1 MISVRAMSAAVWRS
15 VEPTAE
21 TEATTTGAVLKL
33 NAPTVGSTPFGRLV
47 VRRFASIEATALS
60 RSVP

>member
-1 MISVRAMSAAVWRS
+1 
-15 VEPTAE
+15 
-21 TEATTTGAVLKL
+21 VLKL